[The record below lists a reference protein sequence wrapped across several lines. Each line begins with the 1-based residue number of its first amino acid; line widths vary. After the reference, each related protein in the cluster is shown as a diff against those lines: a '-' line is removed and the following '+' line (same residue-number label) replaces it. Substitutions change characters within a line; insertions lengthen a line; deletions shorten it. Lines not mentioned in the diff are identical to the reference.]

1 VAVPLTLPTPPTTAE
16 GTVAAG
22 LSGVGVALPETV
34 VTNADWERV
43 LDTTDEWITSRTG
56 IRERRRAAPDET
68 TSDLAGR
75 AARAALADAGLEPR
89 EIGAVIVATTT
100 PDHVIP
106 QTAPTV
112 SAGLGLEVPAFDV
125 GAGCT
130 GFVYGLAVAGTL
142 AACGLAERVLLIGAE
157 VLTRFVD
164 PSDRETAVLFGD
176 GAGATVVTAGTGALG
191 PFDLGS
197 DGGLRDLL
205 VVPAGGARDA
215 TSPETVAGGAHRLRM
230 NGREVYRHAVSR
242 MSASSLAVLG
252 DAGLAAADVD
262 ILVGHQAN
270 ARILDAV
277 ARRLGIPEERA
288 FLAIARYGNT
298 SAASIPIALAEAR
311 EQGRLEDGM
320 RVLLTAFGAGLT
332 WGSCLLRWGEVERV

>member
-1 VAVPLTLPTPPTTAE
+1 MAVPLTLPTSPAATD
-16 GTVAAG
+16 GIVAAG
-22 LSGVGVALPETV
+22 LSGLGVALPDTV

-43 LDTTDEWITSRTG
+43 LDTSDEWITTRTG
-56 IRERRRAAPDET
+56 IRERRRAAPEET

-75 AARAALADAGLEPR
+75 AARAALADAGLEPSD
-89 EIGAVIVATTT
+89 IGAVIVATTT

-112 SAGLGLEVPAFDV
+112 AAGLGLEVPAFDV

-130 GFVYGLAVAGTL
+130 GFVYGLAVASTY
-142 AACGLAERVLLIGAE
+142 AACGLADRVLLIGAE

-164 PSDRETAVLFGD
+164 PTDRATAILFGD
-176 GAGATVVTAGTGALG
+176 GAGATVVTVGSGALG

-205 VVPAGGARDA
+205 LVPAGGARAA
-215 TSPETVAGGAHRLRM
+215 TSPETVAGSGHHLRM
-230 NGREVYRHAVSR
+230 NGREIYRHAVGR
-242 MSASSLAVLG
+242 MSASSRAVLAS
-252 DAGLAAADVD
+252 AGLDADDVD
-262 ILVGHQAN
+262 LFVGHQAN

-277 ARRLGIPEERA
+277 ARRLGIPEGRA

-298 SAASIPIALAEAR
+298 SAASIPIALADAR
-311 EQGRLEDGM
+311 EQGHLEVGM
-320 RVLLTAFGAGLT
+320 RILLTAFGAGLT
-332 WGSCLLRWGEVERV
+332 WGSCLLRWGEVEGV